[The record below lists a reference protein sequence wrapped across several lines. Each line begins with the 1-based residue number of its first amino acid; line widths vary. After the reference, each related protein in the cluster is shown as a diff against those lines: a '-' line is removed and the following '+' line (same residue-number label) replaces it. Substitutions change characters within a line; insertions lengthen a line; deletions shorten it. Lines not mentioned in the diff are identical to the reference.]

1 MDDPT
6 YYPFHLF
13 AATFESETHARQFA
27 FEQWQPEPP
36 ADASSAEFAAWED
49 RNPTWRLAQELEFFM
64 DSDFV
69 ELDESLEYV
78 QSLVANEAQKALLWS
93 RSQGAFSH
101 FIIVGDNAIYG
112 DRRSPDTCNSNPRQP
127 QSTATPT
134 YLGHFN

>member
-1 MDDPT
+1 MDNPD

-36 ADASSAEFAAWED
+36 ASASAAEFAAWED
-49 RNPTWRLAQELEFFM
+49 RNPSWQLAQELEWFM

-69 ELDESLEYV
+69 ELDESLDYV
-78 QSLVANEAQKALLWS
+78 QSLMADEAQKAQLCS
-93 RSQGAFSH
+93 RSLAGFSH

-112 DRRSPDTCNSNPRQP
+112 DRRSADHSQSRQP
-127 QSTATPT
+127 QSTATLT

>member
-1 MDDPT
+1 MDNPD

-36 ADASSAEFAAWED
+36 ASASAAEFAAWED
-49 RNPTWRLAQELEFFM
+49 RNPSWQLAQELELFM

-69 ELDESLEYV
+69 ELDASLDYV
-78 QSLVANEAQKALLWS
+78 QSLMADEAQKAQLCS
-93 RSQGAFSH
+93 RSLDAFSH

-112 DRRSPDTCNSNPRQP
+112 DRRSADHSRSRQP
-127 QSTATPT
+127 QSTATLT

>member
-13 AATFESETHARQFA
+13 AATFESEAHAQLFA
-27 FEQWQPEPP
+27 FEQWQPEP
-36 ADASSAEFAAWED
+36 SAEASADEYQAWEA

-78 QSLVANEAQKALLWS
+78 QSLVANEAQKALLCS
-93 RSQGAFSH
+93 RSLDGFSH

-112 DRRSPDTCNSNPRQP
+112 DRRSPGGSHPRQP
-127 QSTATPT
+127 QSTAILT

>member
-1 MDDPT
+1 MDNPD

-36 ADASSAEFAAWED
+36 ASASAAEFAAWED
-49 RNPTWRLAQELEFFM
+49 RNPSWQLAQELEWFM

-78 QSLVANEAQKALLWS
+78 HSLMADEAQKAQLCS
-93 RSQGAFSH
+93 RSLDAFSH

-112 DRRSPDTCNSNPRQP
+112 DRRSADHSHSRQP
-127 QSTATPT
+127 QSTATLT

>member
-1 MDDPT
+1 MDNPG

-13 AATFESETHARQFA
+13 AATFESQTHARQFA
-27 FEQWQPEPP
+27 LEQWQPEPP
-36 ADASSAEFAAWED
+36 ASASAGEFAAWEE
-49 RNPTWRLAQELEFFM
+49 RNPSWQLAQELEWFM

-78 QSLVANEAQKALLWS
+78 QSLMADEAQKAQLCS
-93 RSQGAFSH
+93 RSLGGFSH

-112 DRRSPDTCNSNPRQP
+112 DRRSADQANLRQP
-127 QSTATPT
+127 QSTATLT

>member
-6 YYPFHLF
+6 CYPFHLF

-78 QSLVANEAQKALLWS
+78 QSLVANEAQKALLCS
-93 RSQGAFSH
+93 RSLGGFSH

-112 DRRSPDTCNSNPRQP
+112 DRRSPDHSNPRQP
-127 QSTATPT
+127 QSTATLT

>member
-1 MDDPT
+1 MDNPD

-36 ADASSAEFAAWED
+36 ASASAAEFAAWED
-49 RNPTWRLAQELEFFM
+49 RNPSWQLAQELEWFM

-69 ELDESLEYV
+69 ELDASLEYV
-78 QSLVANEAQKALLWS
+78 QSLMADEAQKAQLCS
-93 RSQGAFSH
+93 RSLDAFSH

-112 DRRSPDTCNSNPRQP
+112 DRRSADHSHSRQP
-127 QSTATPT
+127 QSTATLT

>member
-1 MDDPT
+1 MDNPD

-27 FEQWQPEPP
+27 FEQWQPEP
-36 ADASSAEFAAWED
+36 AASASAAEFAAWEE
-49 RNPTWRLAQELEFFM
+49 RNPSWQLAQELELFM

-69 ELDESLEYV
+69 ELDESLDYV
-78 QSLVANEAQKALLWS
+78 QSLMADEAQKAQLCS
-93 RSQGAFSH
+93 RSLAEFSH

-112 DRRSPDTCNSNPRQP
+112 DRRSADQANLRQP
-127 QSTATPT
+127 QSTATLT